1 MLTRI
6 PSGIYGRI
14 LILISSGINGLAL
27 LCKGMHYMME
37 ALLQSVLE
45 FHGRGLRRMFLLRTL
60 SSSGNLVF

>member
-6 PSGIYGRI
+6 PSGIYDHI
-14 LILISSGINGLAL
+14 LIPIPSGINGLAL
-27 LCKGMHYMME
+27 LCEGMHYVME

-60 SSSGNLVF
+60 SSSGNLII